1 MGQTITGG
9 DILEQESTLL
19 ADEGQESRH
28 SCIVHLQNV
37 SKIYPN
43 GKTAVQT
50 INLDIQEGEFVS
62 FVGPSG
68 CGKSTIFKMI
78 SGLIDHTEGTLEIL
92 GTTPQ
97 LAQQQSTDVSFVFQD
112 ATLLPWRNV
121 FNNVMLPLEFRN
133 FSKQQKQEQV
143 YKAIEMVGLKDYA
156 KALPRE
162 LSGGMRMRVS
172 IARAL
177 VAKPKLLLMDEPFG
191 ALDEITRQNLQT
203 ELLKIWEREHMT
215 VLFITHNV
223 FEAVY
228 LSTKIAVMTPSPG
241 KVQSFVDVPLSYPRE
256 PELRSTYQFSDIVAK
271 VSQNLKF

>member
-1 MGQTITGG
+1 MQNTNVM
-9 DILEQESTLL
+9 
-19 ADEGQESRH
+19 EGQKLHPLNET
-28 SCIVHLQNV
+28 IVHLQNV
-37 SKIYPN
+37 NKIYPN
-43 GKTAVQT
+43 GKTAVQ
-50 INLDIQEGEFVS
+50 NVSLDIEQGDFVS

-78 SGLIDHTEGTLEIL
+78 SGLIEHTDGELTIL
-92 GTTPQ
+92 GKSPRQ
-97 LAQQQSTDVSFVFQD
+97 AQKQSTDVSFVFQD

-121 FNNVMLPLEFRN
+121 MDNILLPLEF
-133 FSKQQKQEQV
+133 QQIPKKRKE
-143 YKAIEMVGLKDYA
+143 EMAEKVLELVGLKDFR

-162 LSGGMRMRVS
+162 LSGGMKMRVS

-191 ALDEITRQNLQT
+191 ALDEITRQNLQA
-203 ELLKIWEREHMT
+203 ELLKIWEKEKMT

-241 KVQSFVDVPLSYPRE
+241 KIENTVEVDLPFPRNA
-256 PELRSTYQFSDIVAK
+256 ELRTSHHFSDIAAK
-271 VSQNLKF
+271 VSHYLQF